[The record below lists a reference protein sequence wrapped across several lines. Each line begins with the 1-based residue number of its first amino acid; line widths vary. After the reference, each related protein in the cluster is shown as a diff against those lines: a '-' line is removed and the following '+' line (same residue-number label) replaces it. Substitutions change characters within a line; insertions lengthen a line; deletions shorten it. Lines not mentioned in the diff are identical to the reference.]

1 MTTKNSRTQRLR
13 RRLGQWLAGPAEPT
27 AAPATKSE
35 SELLERLSIATQ
47 AAGIFVWE
55 LDWAAGT
62 ISWDENRLA
71 RAAANRHYGQELG
84 GDLFKWVHPDDMG
97 IGHVVITEALAS
109 GQPDASFRYRLR
121 LADGSIRHIQAY
133 ARTTTDAAGKPLRSL
148 GVSWDV
154 TAEVEATEKLKHQA
168 EELAD
173 AHRRLERASLSVAE
187 GHWESDVVTGKH
199 WASSSYY
206 ALLGY
211 DPKEHT
217 FDTLTKVRELIHPDD
232 IAEVLKNAREADA
245 RGEPYQHEMRVRLK
259 SGVYHWF
266 LVRGVPERDASG
278 RTLRVM
284 GSIQDIQ
291 QQKAVEDELKIA
303 RGRFERAIHGT
314 QDGLWEWDTA
324 TSRLWVSP
332 RYEAILGYAEGE
344 IQNAPQQGSNERI
357 HPDDVQRWEAAKRL
371 HGAGLADFD
380 IEVRMRTRSGDY
392 RWIRARGEGERDASG
407 AMLRVSGSIQDI
419 TDAHKARD
427 ELIRATE
434 AAQAASRSKSAFLA
448 NVSHEIRTPMNGV
461 IGMTGLLLD
470 TTLDP
475 VQRDYAE
482 TIRSSADTLLTV
494 INDILDFSK
503 IEAGKLDIESI
514 ELDLPGNVEDV
525 GSIMSLQAAAKNLEL
540 IVNIR
545 SEVPERVL
553 GDPQRLRQCLIN
565 LVGNAIK
572 FTASGE
578 IVVDVSAAGERHGRI
593 LVRFEVRDT
602 GIGIAPATLGT
613 LFQPFVQADSSTT
626 RHFGGTGLGLSIVRR
641 LVEMMGGEVGVESE
655 PGRGST
661 FWFTLPMQRVD
672 SPAVARTPGVRRIG
686 RRVLVVDDNV
696 TNRRVLGAQLAHAGC
711 EAELAASAE
720 EALEVMRRAA
730 REHRA
735 FDVALVDLQMPEI
748 DGASFGH
755 VVKSEPALAVT
766 RVVLLTSAD
775 RQGDLR
781 RFAALGFAG
790 YLTKPV
796 RSRELL
802 ACLDRVLAHG
812 ANEWHMQSQPIVT
825 RNALQ
830 PWADRKRFSGR
841 VLLIEDNAVNQKV
854 ARRVLERLGCE
865 VDVAE
870 NGREGVDAN
879 EAGQYQLV
887 LMDVQ
892 MPVMDGYTAT
902 REIRQREREHARGR
916 VPIVALTANA
926 MTGQLERCLESGM
939 DGLLTK
945 PIEVDRLCEVM
956 ERLGL
961 LEVQP
966 QTLDE
971 SAAQDLITAA
981 AGAPRL
987 DTARLREVVGT
998 DMAFARD
1005 LVRTF
1010 LSSGAEALQEM
1021 RLGAQAGDAAQIQ
1034 RAAHS
1039 LKGASGNLHAQ
1050 ALKER
1055 CAALEANAAT
1065 LSAAELARHIDSL
1078 AVELEGVSIALRNF
1092 ESEALRSA
1100 SRG

>member
-1 MTTKNSRTQRLR
+1 MTTIRSQFGRLR
-13 RRLGQWLAGPAEPT
+13 RRLARWVEGAGEPAS
-27 AAPATKSE
+27 APRSE

-47 AAGIFVWE
+47 AAGIFVWDF
-55 LDWAAGT
+55 DWVAGT
-62 ISWDENRLA
+62 ISWDESRIA

-97 IGHVVITEALAS
+97 IGHVAMSEALKA

-133 ARTTTDAAGKPLRSL
+133 ARTTTDAAGVPVRSL

-154 TAEVEATEKLKHQA
+154 TAEVEATDQLKRQA
-168 EELAD
+168 EALAD
-173 AHRRLERASLSVAE
+173 AQRRFERASLSVAE
-187 GHWESDVVTGKH
+187 GHWESEPATGKH

-211 DPKEHT
+211 DPAEHA
-217 FDTLTKVRELIHPDD
+217 FDTLAKVRELVHPDD
-232 IAEVLKNAREADA
+232 IEGVAARAREGQAT
-245 RGEPYQHEMRVRLK
+245 GEPYQHEMRVRLK
-259 SGVYHWF
+259 SGAYHWF
-266 LVRGVPERDASG
+266 LVRAVPERDASG

-284 GSIQDIQ
+284 GAIQDIQ
-291 QQKAVEDELKIA
+291 KQKAAEDELKIA
-303 RGRFERAIHGT
+303 HGRFERAIHGT

-324 TSRLWVSP
+324 TSRLWISP
-332 RYEAILGYAEGE
+332 RYEAILGFAEGE
-344 IQNAPQQGSNERI
+344 LLNAPRGNRGL
-357 HPDDVQRWEAAKRL
+357 HPDDIERWEAAKAA
-371 HGAGLADFD
+371 HSAGLADFD
-380 IEVRMRTRSGDY
+380 IEVRMLTKGGDY
-392 RWIRARGEGERDASG
+392 RWIRARGEGERDAAG
-407 AMLRVSGSIQDI
+407 NMLRVSGSIQDV
-419 TDAHKARD
+419 TDARRARD

-434 AAQAASRSKSAFLA
+434 AAQAASRSKSSFLA

-470 TTLDP
+470 TELDP

-482 TIRSSADTLLTV
+482 TIRTSADTLLTV

-525 GSIMSLQAAAKNLEL
+525 GSIMSLQATAKNLEL
-540 IVNIR
+540 IVNVR
-545 SEVPERVL
+545 REVPERVL

-572 FTASGE
+572 FTQAGE
-578 IVVDVSAAGERHGRI
+578 VVVDVSGAGERHGQT

-602 GIGIAPATLGT
+602 GIGIAPETLKT

-655 PGRGST
+655 PGRGSV
-661 FWFTLPMQRVD
+661 FWFVLPMRRVEAP
-672 SPAVARTPGVRRIG
+672 SVTPAPSVPHAGRRI
-686 RRVLVVDDNV
+686 LVVDDNV

-720 EALEVMRRAA
+720 EALEIMHRAA

-735 FDVALVDLQMPEI
+735 FDVALVDLQMPHI
-748 DGASFGH
+748 DGAAFGQA
-755 VVKSEPALAVT
+755 VKSDPALAVT

-812 ANEWHMQSQPIVT
+812 ADEWHMQSQPIVT

-830 PWADRKRFSGR
+830 PRGDTRRFSGR
-841 VLLIEDNAVNQKV
+841 VLLVEDNAVNQKV

-870 NGREGVDAN
+870 NGRAGVDAEESGN
-879 EAGQYQLV
+879 YRLV

-902 REIRQREREHARGR
+902 REIRQRERERGRGR

-945 PIEVDRLCEVM
+945 PIEVDRLCEIM

-961 LEVQP
+961 VEVAP
-966 QTLDE
+966 R
-971 SAAQDLITAA
+971 A
-981 AGAPRL
+981 APRL
-987 DTARLREVVGT
+987 DTVRLREVVGT
-998 DMAFARD
+998 DTAFARD

-1010 LSSGAEALQEM
+1010 LTSSTEALQKM
-1021 RLGAQAGDAAQIQ
+1021 RAAAQSGDAGRVQ
-1034 RAAHS
+1034 RVAHS
-1039 LKGASGNLHAQ
+1039 LKGASGNMRAL
-1050 ALKER
+1050 ALKEL
-1055 CAALEANAAT
+1055 CAALETNVSE
-1065 LSAAELARHIDSL
+1065 LSAEELSRRIETL
-1078 AVELEGVSIALRNF
+1078 AGELEAVAIALRNF

-1100 SRG
+1100 ARA